1 MDPWNTP
8 PEANIG
14 RRRYP
19 PTTDVEGDRS
29 SGVLS
34 IWKTVSPNKTDGSAS
49 LEVPEGLLTKRQWE
63 VLVIGILIWMITK
76 SEALT
81 ALILILTTFEET
93 SAANLFCTITTE
105 NPKAR
110 SQFHQESTDQI
121 PTTTTTITSTAKM
134 AQNDK
139 GVDFGKK
146 SSNVQGQNPETG
158 NNKAAESSNEVNK
171 LLLELLT
178 KGSNGPSFAV
188 PLNPLPLFKGKD
200 VTEYLRNFNQQ
211 AELTNVSEDKKVALF
226 ESYTDPEIKREARQ
240 AMDGLGW
247 EAAQESLKEAFANED
262 SDQSETVE
270 EKLEVLNETRLKADF
285 HAIVKWLNEHQYL
298 FRQIDESW
306 KTSKTQSRAVYKALP
321 EEVIEGICE
330 RHDKNVRELTTMEYQ
345 ALTQMIKRYCENKI
359 EIRKT
364 HRPRSEEDIHRV
376 TWAPTPPRSPSSS
389 VKATKTPKILKK
401 ESDEAAASKIDQLTA
416 QLGQLAI
423 NVAKGQESQLHLT
436 QILEREYN
444 RQAASGTPQVF
455 RTNAV
460 SLDQMPNS
468 QDFYTTAA
476 YGSRQG
482 SSRANMACWY
492 CAGRN
497 HFPDTCADLAY
508 DKKEGIASY
517 DSSGGAALLGRGDT
531 MLPPKLVYLFKQ
543 FGVRKLVY
551 NWLKRFPE
559 SELSHLADRLE
570 KYNRAGLRFEP
581 TQPEDN
587 IIDDFL
593 RKNPGVV
600 ELYRP
605 KYKAPDGFN
614 RLPTSVTRGD
624 RDILDSQNP
633 PQGPSTN
640 VILVNE
646 EPASFDQMD
655 TPQVLTTTTVA
666 VNANAR
672 KRVHVEDIAET
683 QEAAQPIR
691 KATPTEKPVVTEKEK
706 NLRFQTLEE
715 KQASILQELRDEYR
729 TKKIS
734 IPADKLFTLLPQ
746 LGREVGEDCQD
757 IANSVE
763 QITYIEPAPY
773 TVDGERGSSD
783 QKASGT
789 NTVQVGEQDWGEAY
803 WASVSERAG
812 VNAILINEE
821 TQTER
826 SDDYTSELQ
835 PGDYIVTTDAGT
847 AAEETRT
854 VEVRQ
859 NEPKPEE
866 TATPGTEGKEP
877 FDQKVNTI
885 ELMVG
890 HHGRAVAQSQELP
903 RILVRL
909 DNPEGK
915 VVEAM
920 VDTGS
925 EGNIISQEL
934 AKACGL
940 QITPARA
947 STTSFS
953 QDRITMLGQTTVRL
967 YLGNVWI
974 QQKMYVAP
982 SAGISIPFIL
992 GMPFV
997 RSARVSFDHSTK
1009 DGTMLL
1015 RCQLGNTRVVTPA
1028 AGSIKWEAPTYGMDN
1043 SVPLK

>member
-1 MDPWNTP
+1 MDPYHAPHKANT
-8 PEANIG
+8 G
-14 RRRYP
+14 SRRNP
-19 PTTDVEGDRS
+19 PTTDAEKEDIVNPWLVREDPFLTEAS
-29 SGVLS
+29 KLP
-34 IWKTVSPNKTDGSAS
+34 SPKLFTNT
-49 LEVPEGLLTKRQWE
+49 LTKWQWR
-63 VLVIGILIWMITK
+63 VLVVGILAWRLTG
-76 SEALT
+76 SEFLT
-81 ALILILTTFEET
+81 VLILILTSLEDTPTTRFSQTFP
-93 SAANLFCTITTE
+93 SANW
-105 NPKAR
+105 NRKHR
-110 SQFHQESTDQI
+110 NDSESSDQ
-121 PTTTTTITSTAKM
+121 TTTTTDTAAM

-139 GVDFGKK
+139 GPDLMAKGDT
-146 SSNVQGQNPETG
+146 GQSAET
-158 NNKAAESSNEVNK
+158 KVETQASVNQAI
-171 LLLELLT
+171 LNLFQELAT
-178 KGSNGPSFAV
+178 KGSTGSAFAM
-188 PLNPLPLFKGKD
+188 PLHPLPAFKGKD

-211 AELTNVSEDKKVALF
+211 AELMNVDQKKKPGLF
-226 ESYTDPEIKREARQ
+226 ESYTDPEYKREVRQ
-240 AMDGLGW
+240 AMEGFNWD
-247 EAAQESLKEAFANED
+247 EAQEKLKEAFANED
-262 SDQSETVE
+262 SDQTETIE
-270 EKLEVLNETRLKADF
+270 EKLEILNETRLKTDF
-285 HAIVKWLNEHQYL
+285 HAIIKWLNEHQYL
-298 FRQIDESW
+298 FKQTDKGWADSPA
-306 KTSKTQSRAVYKALP
+306 QSRAIYKALP
-321 EEVIEGICE
+321 EEIIDGICE
-330 RHDKNVRELTTMEYQ
+330 RHNKSVRDLTKMGYSD
-345 ALTQMIKRYCENKI
+345 LSRMIKRYCENKI

-364 HRPRSEEDIHRV
+364 HRPRSEDGTRKV
-376 TWAPTPPRSPSSS
+376 TWAPTPPKSSS
-389 VKATKTPKILKK
+389 PTPKATKAPRILKK
-401 ESDEAAASKIDQLTA
+401 EPEEAMNAKIDDLAAQLTQLSINLAEGQKAQLQLAQIIQRENDRHAASV
-416 QLGQLAI
+416 
-423 NVAKGQESQLHLT
+423 NSQH
-436 QILEREYN
+436 
-444 RQAASGTPQVF
+444 F
-455 RTNAV
+455 HTNAV
-460 SLDQMPNS
+460 SIDHSREHEN
-468 QDFYTTAA
+468 FYTNAA

-482 SSRANMACWY
+482 SSRNNMACWY

-508 DKKEGIASY
+508 DRNEGIASY

-531 MLPPKLVYLFKQ
+531 MLPPTLVYLFRQ

-559 SELSHLADRLE
+559 SELSPLAKRLE
-570 KYNRAGLRFEP
+570 KHNKAGLRLEP
-581 TQPEDN
+581 TQPENN
-587 IIDDFL
+587 IIDDFF
-593 RKNPGVV
+593 RKHPGAI

-605 KYKAPDGFN
+605 KYRSPDGFD
-614 RLPTSVTRGD
+614 RLPTGVTRGD

-633 PQGPSTN
+633 PQGTSTN

-672 KRVHVEDIAET
+672 KRVHVEDIAEA

-691 KATPTEKPVVTEKEK
+691 KATPTEKPMVADKEK

-773 TVDGERGSSD
+773 TVDGERRSSD
-783 QKASGT
+783 QKANGT
-789 NTVQVGEQDWGEAY
+789 NTVRVGEQDWGEAY
-803 WASVSERAG
+803 WTAVSKRAG

-821 TQTER
+821 TRTER

-847 AAEETRT
+847 AVEETRT

-859 NEPKPEE
+859 DEPRPEE
-866 TATPGTEGKEP
+866 TTASARKDEEP
-877 FDQKVNTI
+877 NDQKVNTI

-890 HHGRAVAQSQELP
+890 NHGRAVAQSQELP

-940 QITPARA
+940 QIAPARA

-974 QQKMYVAP
+974 QQRMYVAP
-982 SAGISIPFIL
+982 STGISIPFIL

-997 RSARVSFDHSTK
+997 RSAKVSFDHSTK

-1028 AGSIKWEAPTYGMDN
+1028 AGSIKWEAPTYGVDKN
-1043 SVPLK
+1043 VPLK